1 MSIKEVKKMPGG
13 DRTGPR
19 GLGPK
24 TGRGRLNCAPNANA
38 YRPHYGRGYGYR
50 FNQTNDKT
58 FLESE
63 KKELEE
69 RIKEIDAELSK

>member
-1 MSIKEVKKMPGG
+1 MPGG

-24 TGRGRLNCAPNANA
+24 TGRGRLHCAPNANA
-38 YRPHYGRGYGYR
+38 YRPYYGRGYGYQS
-50 FNQTNDKT
+50 NQMSDKT

-63 KKELEE
+63 KKSLEE
-69 RIKEIDAELSK
+69 RIKEIDSELSK